1 MTPLLEVRDLVGCLE
16 GAGGLT
22 RVLDRAALSVRAGRS
37 FALLGESGSG
47 KTFLAQA
54 CLGLH
59 PGRPGLVAGSVC
71 VLGTDVLAGLETL
84 VRYEPGPSPRVSKDV
99 GRWDRAVARRLAPV
113 LGTEVTVAPQDPATA
128 LPPFYPVARLLGA
141 ALKARDPDLSGAA
154 LHGRVR
160 AWLER
165 VHMYDVDAVLRL
177 YPHELS
183 GGMAQRVA
191 LALALAP
198 GPRLLVADEPTTGLD
213 ATLRVQILATLRG
226 AVRDQGLT
234 LLLITH
240 DVEAAR
246 LLAQDV
252 AVLCAGRVVEE
263 GPAARVLDPA
273 VAPKHP
279 YTAML
284 LAAEQWFRAGGPVPA
299 LPSAGPFGAGCGF
312 SARCP
317 EATAACIGAAPGL
330 AQAAPGHRVACPGRV
345 R

>member
-1 MTPLLEVRDLVGCLE
+1 MNPLLEARDLVGYLE
-16 GAGGLT
+16 GAGGLR
-22 RVLDRAALSVRAGRS
+22 RVLDRAAVSVRDGRS

-59 PGRPGLVAGSVC
+59 PGRPGLVAGSVT
-71 VLGTDVLAGLETL
+71 VLGRDVLAGLEHL
-84 VRYEPGPSPRVSKDV
+84 VRHDPGVPPRVSKDV
-99 GRWDRAVARRLAPV
+99 GRWDRAVARRLSPV
-113 LGTEVTVAPQDPATA
+113 LGTEVTVVPQDPATA
-128 LPPFYPVARLLGA
+128 LPPFYPVAKLLGA
-141 ALKARDPDLSGAA
+141 ALRAREPDLSGAA
-154 LHGRVR
+154 LRGRVR

-165 VHMYDVDAVLRL
+165 VHMYDVDEVLRS

-213 ATLRVQILATLRG
+213 ATMRIHILAALRD
-226 AVRDQGLT
+226 AVQDQGLT

-246 LLAQDV
+246 LLAEDV

-273 VAPKHP
+273 VTPKHP

-284 LAAEQWFRAGGPVPA
+284 LAAEQWFRVGGAVPPAPAAGV
-299 LPSAGPFGAGCGF
+299 FGAGCGF
-312 SARCP
+312 AARCP
-317 EATAACIGAAPGL
+317 RATGACAGAAPGL
-330 AQAAPGHRVACPGRV
+330 APAGPGHRVACPGCAR
-345 R
+345 